1 MLEGEKYRK
10 LKRENDVEELN
21 VAPVELLTFALEKS
35 GNIIV
40 PILES
45 LPLEMKRNWPEIT
58 RDQIQLINV
67 AIAKCRNAI
76 ADSEL
81 EL

>member
-1 MLEGEKYRK
+1 MLEGGKYRK

-76 ADSEL
+76 AAFAA
-81 EL
+81 

>member
-1 MLEGEKYRK
+1 LLEGEKYRK

-21 VAPVELLTFALEKS
+21 VA
-35 GNIIV
+35 
-40 PILES
+40 
-45 LPLEMKRNWPEIT
+45 
-58 RDQIQLINV
+58 
-67 AIAKCRNAI
+67 IAKCRNAI